1 MAKVPHRPRG
11 QKDKLTDLRRGDL
24 YLCSFDPT
32 VGHEIKKTRS
42 AVVIQN
48 DIGNRFSPLTLV
60 AAVTSAV
67 SPVSYPVEVV
77 VDPNTANGLDV
88 RSSIRLD
95 QIRTVDRQRMVRRL
109 GVVDRGTMA
118 KVDEALKISLG
129 LVRL

>member
-32 VGHEIKKTRS
+32 VGHEIKKTGP

-48 DIGNRFSPLTLV
+48 DIGNRFSPLTIV